1 MSTQTSTPTDGDTL
15 LTVLPD
21 QPVAAP
27 RMPWWARLLPPRHE
41 LFPYSALPWFARAV
55 RNTAIAR
62 FLLITG
68 GGAVELYSM
77 LWLGSGHPDLWLLAG
92 GYWVFA
98 GLAVAFAVSSP
109 RTHSAQAALGLV
121 VDIVAGMV
129 LHTISTRSAPG
140 NAMLLV
146 WPVIEAGVLGSGYLA
161 VLVALVQ
168 ACYLAVL
175 AGVQSTGLFGDQ
187 PSVLY
192 AALTGLGLVA
202 VGVLTQQLTARLH
215 LQEAAREAA
224 ERAAMRY
231 EAVHRLA
238 LAELDDGVFVASRA
252 GKIETANPAALRMLG
267 LKERALPTL
276 LHSRAELAPLTEAFD
291 RAVGEA
297 SAREQRVRW
306 LRKGLHHDVFMQCRL
321 TQAVGEEA
329 VVVFLRDARRM
340 EAQVQ
345 EAKLASM
352 GRLVAGIAHD
362 IRNPLSAI
370 SQAAELLSEQMG
382 PQAARLPSMIAT
394 NVARINE
401 TVEDVLLLGR
411 RQRTEAPLLDLNSW
425 VEEWLQEQH
434 ALSRAGALILIP
446 ARTDVAVHFHPDHLR
461 RILNN
466 LYDNALRY
474 CSGRK
479 GSVRLSTRVTGAQV
493 ELAVGNDGPPID
505 ETLRAQLFEP
515 FMSGESR
522 GTGLGLYLC
531 RELCAQNGAQLDY
544 RLAGSL
550 HGEFVIT
557 MAIDRA

>member
-1 MSTQTSTPTDGDTL
+1 
-15 LTVLPD
+15 
-21 QPVAAP
+21 
-27 RMPWWARLLPPRHE
+27 
-41 LFPYSALPWFARAV
+41 
-55 RNTAIAR
+55 
-62 FLLITG
+62 
-68 GGAVELYSM
+68 
-77 LWLGSGHPDLWLLAG
+77 
-92 GYWVFA
+92 
-98 GLAVAFAVSSP
+98 
-109 RTHSAQAALGLV
+109 
-121 VDIVAGMV
+121 
-129 LHTISTRSAPG
+129 
-140 NAMLLV
+140 
-146 WPVIEAGVLGSGYLA
+146 
-161 VLVALVQ
+161 
-168 ACYLAVL
+168 
-175 AGVQSTGLFGDQ
+175 
-187 PSVLY
+187 
-192 AALTGLGLVA
+192 
-202 VGVLTQQLTARLH
+202 
-215 LQEAAREAA
+215 
-224 ERAAMRY
+224 
-231 EAVHRLA
+231 
-238 LAELDDGVFVASRA
+238 
-252 GKIETANPAALRMLG
+252 RMLG

-411 RQRTEAPLLDLNSW
+411 RQRAEAPLLDLNSW

-479 GSVRLSTRVTGAQV
+479 GSVRLTTRVTGAQV

-505 ETLRAQLFEP
+505 EALRAQLFEP